1 MKNLLF
7 TIAFITS
14 TICTSAQKV
23 YFIYLQ
29 SDNYSPFYVKM
40 NDRIYS
46 STNSGYLILSNL
58 LDSVYTFSIGF
69 PSSQSEAKFTVKLSS
84 KDKGFL
90 IKNFNSGLGLF
101 DLQNLTITNEE
112 KDEAPKN
119 ISFIKRNDDFSSL
132 LSKAANDTS
141 LLYAV
146 VRTPVEDVTLQEA
159 QPKPEE
165 AIQKTEETHLLKDT
179 ATAVVLNAET
189 VSGTKQPDSM
199 VVVQSGTEEKKDGD
213 MTGKTSEGAIQK
225 GTLLLLLSPNNL
237 NRRRQIVQKLWVQIV

>member
-7 TIAFITS
+7 IIAFITS

-29 SDNYSPFYVKM
+29 SDNNSPFYVKM

-46 STNSGYLILSNL
+46 STVSGYLILSNL
-58 LDSVYTFSIGF
+58 LDSAYTFSIGF
-69 PSSQSEAKFTVKLSS
+69 PSSQSEAKFTVRLSS

-101 DLQNLTITNEE
+101 DLQSLTITNEE

-146 VRTPVEDVTLQEA
+146 VRTPVEDVTLQDS

-165 AIQKTEETHLLKDT
+165 ATQKTEEPHQLNDT
-179 ATAVVLNAET
+179 TAILVLNTEATAA
-189 VSGTKQPDSM
+189 TKQSDSA
-199 VVVQSGTEEKKDGD
+199 VVIQSGSEIKKDGE
-213 MTGKTSEGAIQK
+213 MA
-225 GTLLLLLSPNNL
+225 
-237 NRRRQIVQKLWVQIV
+237 